1 MAEENSNKVAR
12 NLTYTKNEYIDIIRM
27 VSKELRQKDRPNEKQ
42 YSEMYGIYYNAL
54 AGLIRSGSMCRKEM
68 DTDGYGKIF
77 VMAGDKEVS
86 CKDIAVRDI
95 LREEYEEVVHP
106 YDDSSES
113 YVHPYLPDRKKVKR
127 VVQNEKGEKVV
138 TVEEVR
144 EVDFAEPGKKGGV
157 SVNLDIGKAAESMAE
172 AKRLKAEAAF
182 KRAEGKEYLK
192 ELGALDYDPDYDHYY
207 SEELPKVLEEIST
220 VRRDSLIKGFCTVMA
235 FGGVILSLLF
245 LC

>member
-95 LREEYEEVVHP
+95 LREERDLGRTVIVISH
-106 YDDSSES
+106 DD
-113 YVHPYLPDRKKVKR
+113 R
-127 VVQNEKGEKVV
+127 
-138 TVEEVR
+138 
-144 EVDFAEPGKKGGV
+144 
-157 SVNLDIGKAAESMAE
+157 LDSMA
-172 AKRLKAEAAF
+172 
-182 KRAEGKEYLK
+182 
-192 ELGALDYDPDYDHYY
+192 DH
-207 SEELPKVLEEIST
+207 IFN
-220 VRRDSLIKGFCTVMA
+220 LI
-235 FGGVILSLLF
+235 
-245 LC
+245 